1 MEEQRREQQRDLLQQ
16 QHHHHAAC
24 CAMTPELSELYH
36 TIRTIDG
43 CGWDM
48 AIERLNLAI
57 KEHVTSHVSGTGLG
71 SGTALARGPE
81 DSAPHEEY
89 EEHGRIA
96 IRGLADCSAK
106 SMSRVGSPDANKIP

>member
-1 MEEQRREQQRDLLQQ
+1 MAW
-16 QHHHHAAC
+16 AAVR
-24 CAMTPELSELYH
+24 PSS
-36 TIRTIDG
+36 G
-43 CGWDM
+43 CGD
-48 AIERLNLAI
+48 
-57 KEHVTSHVSGTGLG
+57 GTGLG

-106 SMSRVGSPDANKIP
+106 SRKGSVCQKLNKIQLMPRAAG